1 MANQTADEIV
11 ELLEP
16 LRTDEPPR
24 GPYAR
29 ATPDAYRAMSH
40 EVLRQTHA
48 HDTAERPAASAS
60 YLQGDRELFLW
71 TRQGPGDAPWV
82 ALVTSVTRGRGGIV
96 LNAGYRVPVGSPEE
110 AAALALDPS
119 RALAELVTRF
129 GVSYYTGRKRVY
141 LQPEHRVEL
150 EGRLDALGPDQFA
163 RAVGLETPPDGSRV
177 AVNVALSPG
186 GEGVTL
192 LRWFFVLDLTRYEDE
207 ARPRGR

>member
-11 ELLEP
+11 DLLEP
-16 LRTDEPPR
+16 LRSVEPPS

-29 ATPDAYRAMSH
+29 ADPGAYRAMSH
-40 EVLRQTHA
+40 DVLRQTHA
-48 HDTAERPAASAS
+48 HDTAERPAASAA

-71 TRQGPGDAPWV
+71 TRPGPGGAPWV
-82 ALVTSVTRGRGGIV
+82 GLATSVTRGRGGIV
-96 LNAGYRVPVGSPEE
+96 VNAGYRVPVGSADE
-110 AAALALDPS
+110 AAALAEDPS

-163 RAVGLETPPDGSRV
+163 RAVGLETPPDGAKV
-177 AVNVALSPG
+177 AVNVALG
-186 GEGVTL
+186 QDDEGATL
-192 LRWFFVLDLTRYEDE
+192 LRWFFVLDLTRYEAE